1 MLKFWS
7 KKKSA
12 DNSPSALPK
21 PKEMPDRVGRY
32 LVVDMKQDPDVVWNW
47 KVVSLPATGSG
58 TESEIRVFSPDKVGQ
73 AGVSVKNYHSLDD
86 HPALILYSGRFDKKA
101 GKVSLKAHAPLAAA
115 V

>member
-1 MLKFWS
+1 MFKFWS
-7 KKKSA
+7 KKKIA
-12 DNSPSALPK
+12 DNAPSPFPK
-21 PKEMPDRVGRY
+21 PKEMPDRVGRF
-32 LVVDMKQDPDVVWNW
+32 LVVDMKVDPDVVWNW
-47 KVVSLPATGSG
+47 KVVSLPINESG